1 MAYSYKTYSDIKDIM
16 KKYVNAAEGSIIYGM
31 GRSTFMTYAEKAGA
45 IYKVGNTALVNTEIF
60 EKYLQQFKEDP
71 KPMPSY
77 IKQIAQLKGLKEK
90 QL

>member
-1 MAYSYKTYSDIKDIM
+1 
-16 KKYVNAAEGSIIYGM
+16 
-31 GRSTFMTYAEKAGA
+31 MTYAEKAGA

>member
-45 IYKVGNTALVNTEIF
+45 IYKVGNTALVNTKI
-60 EKYLQQFKEDP
+60 
-71 KPMPSY
+71 
-77 IKQIAQLKGLKEK
+77 LKNIYSSLRKIRSLCRAISSK
-90 QL
+90 SLS